1 MFSTLQW
8 TSCLNFYTRDVDY
21 ENYLILKEMYKVSF
35 QSFSHIPIRDF
46 ILCVLHEKL

>member
-21 ENYLILKEMYKVSF
+21 EKYSKEMYQVSL
-35 QSFSHIPIRDF
+35 QSFSHIPTRDF
-46 ILCVLHEKL
+46 ILCVLYEKL